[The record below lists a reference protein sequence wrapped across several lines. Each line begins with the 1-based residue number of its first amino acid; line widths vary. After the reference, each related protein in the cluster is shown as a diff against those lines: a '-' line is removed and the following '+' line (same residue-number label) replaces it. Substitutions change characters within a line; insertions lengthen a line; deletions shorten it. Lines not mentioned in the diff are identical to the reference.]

1 MTTTTHPPSRSRHAR
16 PLRIHRDTVVPATDT
31 EWRHGTVAWFN
42 TEKGF
47 GYLEPDDRTS
57 PVFVDFRAIDTR
69 GYKTLAPGQ
78 TVVFTTTI
86 TDRGPEAATVR
97 PYTSRPYR
105 SGR

>member
-1 MTTTTHPPSRSRHAR
+1 MTTTTHAPSRFR
-16 PLRIHRDTVVPATDT
+16 PHRPRRDTLVPATAT

-57 PVFVDFRAIDTR
+57 PVFVDFRAIDMR

-86 TDRGPEAATVR
+86 TDRGPEAANVR
-97 PYTSRPYR
+97 PYIPRPYTA
-105 SGR
+105 GRC

>member
-1 MTTTTHPPSRSRHAR
+1 MTITTHAPVRSLPPRRHR
-16 PLRIHRDTVVPATDT
+16 ETVVPATAT

-69 GYKTLAPGQ
+69 GYKTLGPGQ
-78 TVVFTTTI
+78 
-86 TDRGPEAATVR
+86 RGSGCDLGGIPGSHVSSRSVR
-97 PYTSRPYR
+97 ACQHVRASP
-105 SGR
+105 

>member
-1 MTTTTHPPSRSRHAR
+1 MTTTTHAPSRFR
-16 PLRIHRDTVVPATDT
+16 PHRPRRDTLVPATST

-57 PVFVDFRAIDTR
+57 AVFVDFRAIDTR
-69 GYKTLAPGQ
+69 GYKTLIPGQ

-86 TDRGPEAATVR
+86 TDRGPEAASVR
-97 PYTSRPYR
+97 PYTRRPYAP
-105 SGR
+105 GRC

>member
-1 MTTTTHPPSRSRHAR
+1 MTSTTHSRIHTRLPH
-16 PLRIHRDTVVPATDT
+16 PLRTHRDTLVPATTT

-78 TVVFTTTI
+78 TVVFTTTV

-97 PYTSRPYR
+97 PYTARPYPL
-105 SGR
+105 GR

>member
-1 MTTTTHPPSRSRHAR
+1 MTTTTHAPSRFRHR
-16 PLRIHRDTVVPATDT
+16 PRRDTLVPATATAT

-57 PVFVDFRAIDTR
+57 PVFVDFRAIDMR

-86 TDRGPEAATVR
+86 TDRGPEAANVR
-97 PYTSRPYR
+97 PYIPRPYTP
-105 SGR
+105 GRC